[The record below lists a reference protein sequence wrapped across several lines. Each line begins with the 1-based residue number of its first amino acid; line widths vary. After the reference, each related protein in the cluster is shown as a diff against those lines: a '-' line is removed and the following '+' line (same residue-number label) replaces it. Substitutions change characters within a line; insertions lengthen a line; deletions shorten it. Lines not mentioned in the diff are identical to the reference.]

1 METPEIA
8 TLSEYNSQCKKAIP
22 GDSTALRLR
31 RLRKRARDRRPCP
44 RQPGILI
51 PTRRSWAPQRYRPGR
66 LPNGI
71 ECTGRK
77 SVQAAPG
84 SGETPA
90 GEFRPRAGGP
100 RNPTAYTELLI
111 PPRHPVHA
119 VPRLVAKAPNHVWS
133 WDITKLL
140 GPVKWTY
147 FYLYV
152 VLDIFSRYVVG
163 WTLSRRESAS
173 LAEKLI
179 ATCAQRF
186 GIVEGQLTVHA
197 DRGASMTSKP
207 VALLLA
213 DLGVTKSHSRPR
225 VSNDNPFSEAQ
236 FKTLKY
242 RPGFPDRFGSLQ
254 DARAHCRDF
263 FLWYNTVHHHS
274 ALGLL
279 TPADVHFGRA
289 SAILAARTEVLRR
302 AYEQHPERF
311 PRGLPLPNQPPL
323 EVWINRPSPNT
334 VEASEPDA
342 SELIEAG

>member
-1 METPEIA
+1 VSAVSERPSGMTAQAACTALGLPRATFYRRLSPKLSCLPRRSPRRLSDVERAGVLSVLNEDRFADLAPAQVYA
-8 TLSEYNSQCKKAIP
+8 TLLNESRYLCS
-22 GDSTALRLR
+22 
-31 RLRKRARDRRPCP
+31 P
-44 RQPGILI
+44 RTMHRIL
-51 PTRRSWAPQRYRPGR
+51 Q
-66 LPNGI
+66 
-71 ECTGRK
+71 E
-77 SVQAAPG
+77 
-84 SGETPA
+84 A
-90 GEFRPRAGGP
+90 GESRER
-100 RNPTAYTELLI
+100 RNQL
-111 PPRHPVHA
+111 RHPVHA
-119 VPRLVAKAPNHVWS
+119 VPRLVAKAPNQVWS

-289 SAILAARTEVLRR
+289 AAILAARAEVLRR